1 MVCMGIEVDANK
13 KTVRIPQDK
22 LSQVLDEC
30 QKFHG
35 HTRVSRQA
43 LQSLFGRL
51 LYVAKVVV
59 PTRAFSNRMLSYLWL
74 QQGPIIHLGEAFVKD
89 LNWFTS
95 LICADN
101 QSPSF
106 DMIEQGSVQHI
117 FVDASLLG
125 LGGCWGRV
133 AYFDEIAASVKRG
146 RGIVHFKMFNVYV
159 ALRHWGNKLQ
169 GCRVCVNSDNM
180 PVVQIVI
187 SYRTND
193 TFLGMC
199 IRNILWVAARYNLH
213 IGAAHVPGVEN
224 KIADALSRLHE
235 DEKRHKW
242 VIEETALQIQD
253 LHKEDLSLDSSI

>member
-1 MVCMGIEVDANK
+1 MCMGIEVDANK
-13 KTVRIPQDK
+13 KTVSIPQDK

-30 QKFHG
+30 HKFHG
-35 HTRVSRQA
+35 CTRVSRQA
-43 LQSLFGRL
+43 LQSLLGRL

-59 PTRAFSNRMLSYLWL
+59 PARAFLNHMLAYLRL

-95 LICADN
+95 LISAYN

-106 DMIEQGSVQHI
+106 DMIDQGSVQHI

-133 AYFDEIAASVKRG
+133 AYFDKIPVSIKRG
-146 RGIVHFKMFNVYV
+146 RGIVHFEMFNVYV

-169 GCRVCVNSDNM
+169 GCRVCINSDNM
-180 PVVQIVI
+180 AVVQIVN

-193 TFLGMC
+193 PFWGMC

-213 IGAAHVPGVEN
+213 IG
-224 KIADALSRLHE
+224 
-235 DEKRHKW
+235 
-242 VIEETALQIQD
+242 TAQVR
-253 LHKEDLSLDSSI
+253 E